1 MAKFIAYEWDDQS
14 VRAISAS
21 LKGAD
26 IAIHALVE
34 KQLEAATED
43 TATDT
48 MLENAISAALESA
61 GASRGQ
67 ATAFSA
73 RRSQAEVRMLTF
85 PKVPDHDLPDMVR
98 IQAPQV
104 FNAGTDGLLDFTPI
118 GELQDGQRY
127 IAAAALS
134 NEMQVD
140 TISSATVAGVT
151 ISNMALHPFGS
162 ASYVNKHLPSSD
174 SRLIIDLL
182 GVEAELTIARDGV
195 AHLVRTIR
203 LVADAPDVNY
213 IASEV
218 KRTLTS
224 YENQP
229 NGSDVTEIIVAG
241 TGTVQQS
248 LLETLK
254 PILSEP
260 VRLFDPLEFAS
271 LDASIQNNMPEN
283 PAAFLGLIGL
293 AEQLTAG
300 VTPPIDFLN
309 PTQPPKQTET
319 RDKAVRT
326 GVYAT
331 VALVVLIIALWV
343 PIFNYQRGISEK
355 RPAAELRTALQ
366 KQLDQVD
373 SQLKAIQAYEAS
385 AVNWLDELALL
396 SDTLPPNPNDVIID
410 GFSGRSD
417 NSRSR
422 TVDSPL
428 GSIFLDMHLK
438 NSSVF
443 EQLSTTL
450 DGGTHLVES
459 KGLTPDTTEDGQ
471 YTRRTQQTI
480 TILPPNEQEA
490 NADSSDTESTDADST
505 GTDAKEGSSST
516 NSSDKVGEAEIEQVS
531 ASNDKDGE

>member
-34 KQLEAATED
+34 KKLEAFTEN
-43 TATDT
+43 AAPDT
-48 MLENAISAALESA
+48 MLENAISAALEGV

-140 TISSATVAGVT
+140 AISSAAVAGVT
-151 ISNMALHPFGS
+151 ISNMTLHPFGS

-203 LVADAPDVNY
+203 LVPDAPDVNY

-229 NGSDVTEIIVAG
+229 NGSDVTEIVVAG

-254 PILSEP
+254 SILSEP

-271 LDASIQNNMPEN
+271 LDASIQNNTPEN
-283 PAAFLGLIGL
+283 SASFLGLIGL
-293 AEQLTAG
+293 AEQLTSG
-300 VTPPIDFLN
+300 VIPPIDFLN
-309 PTQPPKQTET
+309 PTQPPKQTES

-331 VALVVLIIALWV
+331 VALLVLIIVLWV
-343 PIFNYQRGISEK
+343 PIFNYQRDISSQ
-355 RPAAELRTALQ
+355 RPPAELRTVLQ
-366 KQLDQVD
+366 KRLDQAD
-373 SQLKAIQAYEAS
+373 SQLKAIQTYEAS

-396 SDTLPPNPNDVIID
+396 SDTLPSDPNDVIID
-410 GFSGRSD
+410 AFSGRSD

-422 TVDSPL
+422 TTDSPL

-443 EQLSTTL
+443 EQLPTTL
-450 DGGTHLVES
+450 DGGTHLVAS
-459 KGLTPDTTEDGQ
+459 KGLTPDTTEDGL

-480 TILPPNEQEA
+480 TILPPNKQEA
-490 NADSSDTESTDADST
+490 DNNPSDSEPNEADST
-505 GTDAKEGSSST
+505 ETQAKEGSPST
-516 NSSDKVGEAEIEQVS
+516 NSSDEVAEDNIEQAS

>member
-14 VRAISAS
+14 VRAIAASA
-21 LKGAD
+21 KGSD

-34 KQLEAATED
+34 KPLEAPAED
-43 TATDT
+43 TTPDT
-48 MLENAISAALESA
+48 MLENAISAALEKA

-85 PKVPDHDLPDMVR
+85 PNVPDHDLPDMVR

-118 GELQDGQRY
+118 GELRDGQRY

-140 TISSATVAGVT
+140 TISSAAVAGVT
-151 ISNMALHPFGS
+151 ISNMALHPFGT
-162 ASYVNKHLPSSD
+162 ASYVNKHLPTNG

-182 GVEAELTIARDGV
+182 GIEAELTIARDGV

-203 LVADAPDVNY
+203 LVPDAPDINY
-213 IASEV
+213 ITSEV

-229 NGSDVTEIIVAG
+229 NGSDITEIVISG
-241 TGTVQQS
+241 TGSVQNSLSETLQS
-248 LLETLK
+248 LV
-254 PILSEP
+254 SEP

-271 LDASIQNNMPEN
+271 LDDSIKNNKPEN
-283 PAAFLGLIGL
+283 SAAFLGLIGL

-300 VTPPIDFLN
+300 NIPPIDFLN
-309 PTQPPKQTET
+309 PTQPPKQTES
-319 RDKAVRT
+319 RDRAVRT

-331 VALVVLIIALWV
+331 LTLLVLIVSLWV
-343 PIFNYQRGISEK
+343 PIFNYQRDISSQ
-355 RPAAELRTALQ
+355 RPPADQTTVLQ
-366 KQLDQVD
+366 KRLDQAD
-373 SQLKAIQAYEAS
+373 SQVKAIQAYESS

-396 SDTLPPNPNDVIID
+396 SDTLPPNPNDVIVD

-417 NSRSR
+417 NTRNR

-438 NSSVF
+438 DSSVF
-443 EQLSTTL
+443 EQLSTTIG
-450 DGGTHLVES
+450 GGTHRVET
-459 KGLTPDTTEDGQ
+459 KGLTPDTTEDGL

-480 TILPPNEQEA
+480 TILPSIKQKLGENPSSTEP
-490 NADSSDTESTDADST
+490 DSAESEGNDESTST
-505 GTDAKEGSSST
+505 SGSKEIGEIDDEPMST
-516 NSSDKVGEAEIEQVS
+516 PT
-531 ASNDKDGE
+531 DKDGE